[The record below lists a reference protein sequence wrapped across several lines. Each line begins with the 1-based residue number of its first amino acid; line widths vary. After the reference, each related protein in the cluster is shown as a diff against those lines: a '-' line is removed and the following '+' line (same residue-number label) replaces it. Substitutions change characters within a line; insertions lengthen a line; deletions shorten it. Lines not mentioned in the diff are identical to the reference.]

1 MSLPRVCYFGAFDPA
16 YPRNLILRRGLATQ
30 GVEVVMCNA
39 PRQLNTRG
47 RMQSLTEQFPA
58 LADQCDV
65 ILLAEFGQSLTPLA
79 WRLARRYKKRLVM
92 DAFTPLYDSA
102 VYDRM
107 VAKPR
112 SAAATRYWLLD
123 WLSLRL
129 ADQVLTDTVQ
139 HRDYYAHAFGVRLSK
154 VSVSPVG
161 ASQEWFDTSPAPRND
176 QGVLVSFFGSYIPLH
191 GIDTILRAAAELK
204 SREDIR
210 FELIG
215 RGQTYESMRQLASEL
230 DVPNVTFCDP
240 VPSEELPTVV
250 ARADIC
256 LGIFGLTDKASR
268 VVPNKVYENLAL
280 GKPVITAE
288 TPAIG
293 EAFTPGEHLLTVP
306 PGDHQA
312 LAQVIAALADNPG
325 QRQQLAQAGRARMES
340 TFDEA
345 ALGRLL
351 LDTIS

>member
-1 MSLPRVCYFGAFDPA
+1 MSLPRVCYFGAYDPA

-30 GVEVVMCNA
+30 GAQVAMCNA

-47 RMQSLTEQFPA
+47 RMQALAKQFPA

-65 ILLAEFGQSLTPLA
+65 ILLAEFGQSLAPLA
-79 WRLARRYKKRLVM
+79 WRLARRYRKRLVI

-112 SAAATRYWLLD
+112 SAAALRYWLID

-129 ADQVLTDTVQ
+129 ADQVLTDTAQ
-139 HRDYYAHAFGVRLSK
+139 HRDYFARAFGLRPGK
-154 VSVSPVG
+154 ASVIPVG
-161 ASQEWFDTSPAPRND
+161 ASHEWFDTPPASRDD

-204 SREDIR
+204 SRKDIC

-215 RGQTYESMRQLASEL
+215 RGQTYKLMRQLAAEL
-230 DVPNVTFCDP
+230 DLPNVTFCDP
-240 VPSEELPTVV
+240 VPPEEIPSVV

-256 LGIFGLTDKASR
+256 LGIFGLTSKASR

-288 TPAIG
+288 TPAIR
-293 EAFTPGEHLLTVP
+293 EAFTPGEQLLTTP
-306 PGDHQA
+306 PGDPQA
-312 LAQVIAALADNPG
+312 LAQAIAALADNPD
-325 QRQQLAQAGRARMES
+325 QRQQIAQAGRARMDAA
-340 TFDEA
+340 FNEA
-345 ALGRLL
+345 TLGRLL

>member
-1 MSLPRVCYFGAFDPA
+1 
-16 YPRNLILRRGLATQ
+16 
-30 GVEVVMCNA
+30 
-39 PRQLNTRG
+39 
-47 RMQSLTEQFPA
+47 MQSLAEQFPV

-79 WRLARRYKKRLVM
+79 WRLARRYKKRLIV

-112 SAAATRYWLLD
+112 SAAALRYWLID
-123 WLSLRL
+123 WVSLRL
-129 ADQVLTDTVQ
+129 ADQVLTDTIQ
-139 HRDYYAHAFGVRLSK
+139 HRDYFTHVFGLRPGK
-154 VSVSPVG
+154 ASVIPVG
-161 ASQEWFDTSPAPRND
+161 ASQEWFDTSPAPHDD
-176 QGVLVSFFGSYIPLH
+176 QRALVSFFGSYIPLH

-204 SREDIR
+204 SRGDIR

-215 RGQTYESMRQLASEL
+215 RGQTYKSMQQLASEL
-230 DVPNVTFCDP
+230 DLPNVTFCDL
-240 VPSEELPTVV
+240 VPPAELPAVV

-288 TPAIG
+288 TPAIW
-293 EAFTPGEHLLTVP
+293 EAFTPGEHLLTTS
-306 PGDHQA
+306 PGDHRA
-312 LAQVIAALADNPG
+312 LAEAILTLADHPE
-325 QRQQLAQAGRARMES
+325 QRQQLARAGRARMDS
-340 TFDEA
+340 AFNEA

-351 LDTIS
+351 LDSIK